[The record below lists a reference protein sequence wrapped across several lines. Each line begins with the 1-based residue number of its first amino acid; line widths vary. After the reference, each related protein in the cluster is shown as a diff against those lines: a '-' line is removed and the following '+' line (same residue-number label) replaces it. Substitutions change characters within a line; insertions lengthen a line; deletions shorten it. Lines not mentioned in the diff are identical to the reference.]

1 MSARLCVYNT
11 LGGLKLST
19 IKTIGPTGISTQL
32 LEPHYLAFFVEKTAG
47 MSIKMRLR
55 LNYLMQLK
63 KTTSVS
69 VKMR

>member
-55 LNYLMQLK
+55 LN
-63 KTTSVS
+63 
-69 VKMR
+69 